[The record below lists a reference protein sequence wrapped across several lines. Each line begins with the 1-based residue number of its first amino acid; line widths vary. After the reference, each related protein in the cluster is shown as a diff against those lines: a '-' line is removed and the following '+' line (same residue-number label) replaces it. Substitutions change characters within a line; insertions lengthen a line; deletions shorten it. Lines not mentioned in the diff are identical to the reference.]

1 MCDLLWSD
9 PIENFGEENTS
20 EIFVHNHV
28 RGCSYFYTYAWQA
41 CTRTISLNAISNRY
55 NAVCQF
61 LDRNNLLSIVRAHEA
76 QDSGYRMYKRT
87 RSTGFPSVMTI
98 FSAPNYLDVYNNK
111 AAVIKYES
119 NVFNIRQFNSSPHP
133 YWYGTTAHSLEHS

>member
-1 MCDLLWSD
+1 MCDILWSD
-9 PIENFGEENTS
+9 PIENFGEETTAES
-20 EIFVHNHV
+20 FVHNHV
-28 RGCSYFYTYAWQA
+28 RGCSYFYTCAHPALTA
-41 CTRTISLNAISNRY
+41 CTRLPNVSDRY

-76 QDSGYRMYKRT
+76 QDAGYRMYKRT

-133 YWYGTTAHSLEHS
+133 YW

>member
-1 MCDLLWSD
+1 MCDMLWAD
-9 PIENFGEENTS
+9 PIENFGDETTS
-20 EIFVHNHV
+20 ESFVHNHV
-28 RGCSYFYTYAWQA
+28 RGCSYFYTY
-41 CTRTISLNAISNRY
+41 

-61 LDRNNLLSIVRAHEA
+61 LDRNGLLSVVRAHEA

-133 YWYGTTAHSLEHS
+133 YWYVGDADCRL